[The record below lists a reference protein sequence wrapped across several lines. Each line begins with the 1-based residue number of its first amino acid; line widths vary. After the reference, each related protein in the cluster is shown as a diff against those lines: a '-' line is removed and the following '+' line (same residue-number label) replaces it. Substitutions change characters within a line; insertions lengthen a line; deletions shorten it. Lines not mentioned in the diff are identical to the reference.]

1 MNIFEEL
8 VNLLIEK
15 QMTIASA
22 ESCTGGLFASHIVDV
37 PDASRVLNASVVTYS
52 NASKVKYAKVSYDTI
67 EKFGAVS
74 EQVAG
79 EMADA
84 VSEQVAGEMAE
95 GIAEETSA
103 NVGISFSGVA
113 GPSGGNSKKP
123 IGTVC
128 VGCYIDGKL
137 WTHTFHL
144 DPNLSRTEIREQST
158 LMLAEKVVEFLKNL
172 DWFEKI
178 CRDDEI

>member
-79 EMADA
+79 EMA
-84 VSEQVAGEMAE
+84 E

-128 VGCYIDGKL
+128 VGCYIEGKL

-144 DPNLSRTEIREQST
+144 DPNLSRTEIREQSAS
-158 LMLAEKVVEFLKNL
+158 LMAEHLVKILKTEEYL
-172 DWFEKI
+172 IKSPFE
-178 CRDDEI
+178 

>member
-1 MNIFEEL
+1 MNVFEEL
-8 VNLLIEK
+8 VSLLIEK

-79 EMADA
+79 EMA
-84 VSEQVAGEMAE
+84 E

-128 VGCYIDGKL
+128 VGCYIEGKL

-144 DPNLSRTEIREQST
+144 DSNLSRTEIREQSAS
-158 LMLAEKVVEFLKNL
+158 LMAEHLVKILKTEEYL
-172 DWFEKI
+172 IKSPFE
-178 CRDDEI
+178 

>member
-67 EKFGAVS
+67 EKFG
-74 EQVAG
+74 
-79 EMADA
+79 A